1 MQKVINVLAVLS
13 FVGTTSILATS
24 GYVYWRR
31 DAIAD
36 QVTENITKAA
46 TAAIADALPGM
57 LDAAM
62 PELPNATGGAVPAL
76 PPALLSDMKKLM
88 MALAAA
94 LIAAP
99 VMADPIKED
108 EYFTPH
114 AQGCMLLQECT
125 DHVQELKTVSDLN
138 KHEELADV
146 DYSIVADE
154 FNSLVRSLNKVGA
167 KVFLADMRYFPVGHR
182 GVYHTVGNNFFL
194 NVAHMHRPGTMMSV
208 MRHEGWH
215 AAQDCMAGTI
225 ENNFIAII
233 HNQED
238 VPRMYQAIAKSAYQ
252 SQPHAI
258 PWEKE
263 AYWAGHT
270 EGMTAKALESCAAGT
285 MWTDY
290 DPTPMTREWLVEKGY
305 ISK

>member
-1 MQKVINVLAVLS
+1 MN
-13 FVGTTSILATS
+13 
-24 GYVYWRR
+24 
-31 DAIAD
+31 
-36 QVTENITKAA
+36 
-46 TAAIADALPGM
+46 
-57 LDAAM
+57 
-62 PELPNATGGAVPAL
+62 
-76 PPALLSDMKKLM
+76 KLI

-94 LIAAP
+94 LISAP
-99 VMADPIKED
+99 VLADPIKD
-108 EYFTPH
+108 KEYFSMH
-114 AQGCMLLQECT
+114 SMGCMLLRECT
-125 DHVQELKTVSDLN
+125 DHVQELKTVSDFN
-138 KHEELADV
+138 KHEELVDI

-154 FNSLVRSLNKVGA
+154 FDSLVRSLNKVGV

-182 GVYHTVGNNFFL
+182 GVYHTVSNNFFL
-194 NVAHMHRPGTMMSV
+194 NVAHMRRPGTMMSV

-233 HNQED
+233 KNEEE
-238 VPRMYQAIAKSAYQ
+238 VPRMYVAIAKDAYK
-252 SQPHAI
+252 SQPEAI

-290 DPTPMTREWLVEKGY
+290 DPTPMTREWLEENGY
-305 ISK
+305 ITD